1 MNEIERLL
9 QVMDRLR
16 DSESGCPWDRA
27 QTYASIVPHT
37 IEEAYEVA
45 DAIARGDR
53 AELKDELGDL
63 LFQVVFYAQLAKEEG
78 AFTFADVA
86 TAITEKMIYRHP
98 HVFGDAEY
106 ASIAEQSAAWERLK
120 AAERRTVAQGVL
132 DGIPLALPALTRAV
146 KLQRKAA
153 RVGFDWSELAPVIA
167 KIEEELEEIRRELK
181 AKTRSERV
189 AEEIGDLLFACVNLA
204 RHVNVDPETALR
216 AANAKF
222 EGRFQRI
229 EAWLAETGRTPEQST
244 LEEMDALWERAKAA
258 EEQAKE
264 PGQNP

>member
-120 AAERRTVAQGVL
+120 AAERSTVLQGVL
-132 DGIPLALPALTRAV
+132 NGIPLALPALTRAV

-258 EEQAKE
+258 EGQAKE